1 MRLLPDRCDGG
12 QVKGRAINP
21 DEPTTGSFGLGPSGE
36 QVRHGSRLSKPKW
49 GSPTVVKRRM
59 LMFKQVILA
68 SAVAGL
74 LAGAALPLAKYGTDH
89 QARHEYRKWC
99 HAEWKAHKKA
109 QKAA

>member
-1 MRLLPDRCDGG
+1 
-12 QVKGRAINP
+12 
-21 DEPTTGSFGLGPSGE
+21 
-36 QVRHGSRLSKPKW
+36 
-49 GSPTVVKRRM
+49 M

-74 LAGAALPLAKYGTDH
+74 LAGAALPLATSADAASGCRKAAKAKYGTDH